1 MHTYAK
7 YFLYTCV
14 LFNFCVILFAW
25 KLAVAVWSPWP
36 IVATRKFHFPLQ
48 FHHLFPPQHFPAL
61 IFSPVDIY
69 HTYQYQLVPKFPIH
83 SSSKGCQPV
92 KKRGTFQLNP
102 NLSRTTASIP
112 EGQMFAVQGDL
123 GSKYVLKDIFQKI
136 FHLTLQFSGLV
147 CGLGLIG
154 IRGSRS
160 KVVFQPSS
168 YGFSQT
174 IPRSGA
180 MNEDCLK
187 MQIEE
192 RKQNVLGSGWCWD
205 PQEELLDDF
214 YSVKTDLV
222 SFVSSKPSSLKTTEN
237 LPPS

>member
-61 IFSPVDIY
+61 IYSPVDIY

-83 SSSKGCQPV
+83 WCQPV

-102 NLSRTTASIP
+102 NLTRTTTSIP
-112 EGQMFAVQGDL
+112 EGQMFCRSRWFGLKICLERYISENHPPD
-123 GSKYVLKDIFQKI
+123 SPVLRP
-136 FHLTLQFSGLV
+136 GV
-147 CGLGLIG
+147 W
-154 IRGSRS
+154 IRINRHQR
-160 KVVFQPSS
+160 F
-168 YGFSQT
+168 
-174 IPRSGA
+174 
-180 MNEDCLK
+180 
-187 MQIEE
+187 
-192 RKQNVLGSGWCWD
+192 
-205 PQEELLDDF
+205 
-214 YSVKTDLV
+214 SVKSRFPALV
-222 SFVSSKPSSLKTTEN
+222 VRVQPNNPTVRGDERGLPENANWRKETKCFRFGVVLRPPRRTTWW
-237 LPPS
+237 LL